1 MQDFYEGLPEGAQK
15 LIRKLAKKLF
25 ASEVALEKLE
35 ELIGDAETIEGE
47 DVVDFIEE
55 HTELEI
61 DEETAET
68 IGEILEKIGASQLTL
83 EELKQ
88 AVI

>member
-1 MQDFYEGLPEGAQK
+1 MPPSFL
-15 LIRKLAKKLF
+15 R
-25 ASEVALEKLE
+25 LEKLE